1 MMHVRHSK
9 KIQFFSIMGKP
20 GWLRQSQ
27 SPFSLN
33 SLVDPTDGTVPGG
46 ESNDQGSHK
55 PWKSLKVLEF
65 FCCHF
70 KPWKVLKYSRNP

>member
-1 MMHVRHSK
+1 MMPVRHSK
-9 KIQFFSIMGKP
+9 EIQFFSIMGKP

-46 ESNDQGSHK
+46 ESNDKHVQIMK
-55 PWKSLKVLEF
+55 
-65 FCCHF
+65 
-70 KPWKVLKYSRNP
+70 